1 MKGLRRFLYLL
12 SAVVILCSAA
22 LLVADLY
29 TKDKIDKLCD
39 GLVGSYSYSYGNIKS
54 PSSVP
59 GPLYLGEVLYSNIY
73 AHAKEGERISAGPY
87 TPEHYKSGFRDMLAK
102 NPKLAY
108 EAWDLYKDYF
118 FEQFNN
124 KMDALNAKATQKAQD
139 MKYGVDTSHYMSRY
153 KYVEDE
159 NGSSKRITRDAP
171 VAIYTYKHYVKDGE
185 MRTVKD
191 GEHSHIYYPL
201 GSLRDS
207 LANYD
212 TKRYW
217 KQQKVVMQQYQKL
230 SLALSK
236 LDEKTLQE
244 YMTEIDAQFSNY
256 GRKDDY
262 GKVHTWLVKE
272 GLMPEKPEDGY
283 EWTGDAIKDGSW
295 NYWVYPIDLLFLA
308 VRIHKDYPSL
318 WPYKR
323 FFKEVNTFS
332 GHVIKDLP

>member
-1 MKGLRRFLYLL
+1 MKGLKRTLYLF
-12 SAVVILCSAA
+12 SALVILCSAA
-22 LLVADLY
+22 IIVADLY
-29 TKDKIDKLCD
+29 TKDKIDKLCN

-54 PSSVP
+54 PSSIP
-59 GPLYLGEVLYSNIY
+59 EPLYLGEVLYSNIY

-87 TPEHYKSGFRDMLAK
+87 TPDHYKMGFRDMLAK

-108 EAWDLYKDYF
+108 QAWDMYKGYF
-118 FEQFNN
+118 FEQFNG
-124 KMDALNAKATQKAQD
+124 KMDELHTKMSEKANEMT
-139 MKYGVDTSHYMSRY
+139 YGVDTSHYMSRY

-159 NGSSKRITRDAP
+159 NGKSKRITRDVP

-191 GEHSHIYYPL
+191 GEHKHIYYPL

-207 LANYD
+207 LNNYD
-212 TKRYW
+212 IKRYW

-236 LDEKTLQE
+236 LDEKTLQI
-244 YMTEIDAQFSNY
+244 YMSEVDAQFSCY
-256 GRKDDY
+256 SRDDDF
-262 GKVHTWLVKE
+262 GKVHDWLVKE
-272 GLMPEKPEDGY
+272 GLMPAKPEAGY
-283 EWTGDAIKDGSW
+283 DWKGDVIKDGRWSF
-295 NYWVYPIDLLFLA
+295 WVYPIDLLFLA
-308 VRIHKDYPSL
+308 VRIHKDYPTT

-323 FFKEVNTFS
+323 FFKEVYDFS